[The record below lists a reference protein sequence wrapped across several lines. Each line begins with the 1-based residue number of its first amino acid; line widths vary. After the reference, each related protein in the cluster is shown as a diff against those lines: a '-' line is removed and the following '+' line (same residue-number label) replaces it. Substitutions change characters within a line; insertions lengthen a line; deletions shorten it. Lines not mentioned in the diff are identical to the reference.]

1 MAFKHQLILWAAV
14 MLAILAAASA
24 SVGDQCVPGL
34 VMPHNPLGAC
44 RTYVVSQIC
53 HVGPRLFTWDMKRRC
68 CDELLAIPAY
78 CRCEALRILM
88 DGVVT
93 PQGVFEGGY
102 LKDMPNCP
110 RVTQRSYAATLVAP
124 HECNLHTIHGSP
136 YCPTLQAGYGVVF

>member
-1 MAFKHQLILWAAV
+1 MAFKHQLILWAAI

-24 SVGDQCVPGL
+24 SAGGQCVPGQA
-34 VMPHNPLGAC
+34 MPHNPLGAC
-44 RTYVVSQIC
+44 YAYVASEICGVS
-53 HVGPRLFTWDMKRRC
+53 PRLYTGDMKSRC
-68 CDELLAIPAY
+68 CNELSAIPAY

-110 RVTQRSYAATLVAP
+110 RVRQRIYAATLVAP
-124 HECNLHTIHGSP
+124 QECNLETIHGSP
-136 YCPTLQAGYGVVF
+136 YCPTLQAGYGVVL